1 MTATRRSLLEEVVR
15 AGATYPNVGEPPA
28 LMHIAKDRETP
39 EMLAWLK
46 RKREAEK
53 REAALL
59 REARKH

>member
-15 AGATYPNVGEPPA
+15 AGATYPDIGEPPA
-28 LMHIAKDRETP
+28 LMQIAKDRETP

-53 REAALL
+53 REA
-59 REARKH
+59 EAIRAAKA